1 MRIIAGKF
9 RGRRLKMTLGE
20 AVRPTSDRAREALFS
35 ILAHGDLKGDGT
47 GLPQDIAVC
56 DAFCG
61 SGALGLE
68 ALSRGATHATFVD
81 NSRDALAVAKANAE
95 ALGVMAQCHF
105 ILGDAC
111 KPPTLKGD
119 PKSLIFLDPPYGS
132 GLAGPALLAIAKAG
146 WLTDDS
152 LAVVE
157 IAASELFD
165 APQPWFL
172 WDERRYGAARLALF
186 KRKPVK

>member
-9 RGRRLKMTLGE
+9 RGRRLATTLGE

-35 ILAHGDLKGDGT
+35 ILAHGDPKGDGT
-47 GLPQDIAVC
+47 GLPQGVAVC

-68 ALSRGATHATFVD
+68 ALSRGATHATFID
-81 NSRDALAVAKANAE
+81 SSRDALAAAKSNAE
-95 ALGVMAQCHF
+95 ALGVTAHCHF

-111 KPPTLKGD
+111 KAPALKGE
-119 PKSLIFLDPPYGS
+119 PVSLLFLDPPYRS
-132 GLAGPALLAIAKAG
+132 GLSVPALLALEKGG
-146 WLTDDS
+146 WITNDG

-157 IAASELFD
+157 IAAAEPFE
-165 APQPWFL
+165 APSSWFL
-172 WDERRYGAARLALF
+172 RDERRYGAARLALLGR
-186 KRKPVK
+186 KRSE

>member
-9 RGRRLKMTLGE
+9 RGRRLATTLGE

-47 GLPQDIAVC
+47 GLPQGVSVC

-68 ALSRGATHATFVD
+68 ALSRGATHAIFID
-81 NSRDALAVAKANAE
+81 NSRDALASAKANAE

-111 KPPTLKGD
+111 KPPGLKGE
-119 PKSLIFLDPPYGS
+119 PVSLLFLDPPYGS
-132 GLAGPALLAIAKAG
+132 GLAGSALLAIEKVG
-146 WLTDDS
+146 WLTSDS

-157 IAASELFD
+157 IAAAEPFE
-165 APQPWFL
+165 APAPWFL
-172 WDERRYGAARLALF
+172 RDERRYGAARLALLG
-186 KRKPVK
+186 RKAD

>member
-9 RGRRLKMTLGE
+9 RGRRLTTTLGE

-47 GLPQDIAVC
+47 ELPQGVAVC

-68 ALSRGATHATFVD
+68 ALSRGATHATFID
-81 NSRDALAVAKANAE
+81 NSRDALTAAKTNAE

-111 KPPTLKGD
+111 KPPALKGN
-119 PKSLIFLDPPYGS
+119 PQSLIFLDPPYGS
-132 GLAGPALLAIAKAG
+132 ELAGPALVAIEKAG
-146 WLTDDS
+146 WLNSDS

-157 IAASELFD
+157 VAAAEPFE
-165 APQPWFL
+165 APERWFL
-172 WDERRYGAARLALF
+172 KDERRYGAARLVLLSINAI
-186 KRKPVK
+186 